1 MGVEIRGLAS
11 EEERRAAVALQE
23 ATWGVGFSQKVPE
36 SVLWFVPRV
45 GGIAGGAFD
54 AAGALVGFVFGVTGW
69 VDGAPLH
76 WSDMLAVR
84 ADLRGAGIGL
94 ALKHWQRADLLAAG
108 VTRAQWTFDPL
119 VAANAHFN
127 FGRLGCTAGTYLR
140 DVYGSSDSPLHAGVG
155 TDRLLVE
162 WELDAPGVA
171 ALAAGQVEREP
182 SLERTDAELPLLDP
196 AVPLAARTVG
206 IEAPPDIQ
214 RLKTADAARA
224 LEWRARQ
231 RERFERAFAAGYRV
245 RGFRRGANGG
255 GVYVLTAMA

>member
-1 MGVEIRGLAS
+1 MEIRGLAS

-23 ATWGVGFSQKVPE
+23 ATWGAGFSQKVPE

-45 GGIAGGAFD
+45 GGIAGGAF
-54 AAGALVGFVFGVTGW
+54 AAVGALVGFVFGVTGW

-84 ADLRGAGIGL
+84 GDLRGAGIGL
-94 ALKHWQRADLLAAG
+94 ALKRWQRAELLAAG
-108 VTRAQWTFDPL
+108 VTRAQWTVDPL

-127 FGRLGCTAGTYLR
+127 FDRLGCTAGTYLR

-162 WELDAPGVA
+162 WALDAPRVA
-171 ALAAGQVEREP
+171 ALAAGEVAREP
-182 SLERTDAELPLLDP
+182 SLERGEEEIPLLDP
-196 AVPLAARTVG
+196 AVPLAAPTVG
-206 IEAPPDIQ
+206 IAAPADIQ

-224 LEWRARQ
+224 QAWHVRQ
-231 RERFERAFAAGYRV
+231 RESFEWAFAAGYRV
-245 RGFRRGANGG
+245 RGFRRRADGG
-255 GVYVLTAMA
+255 GVYVLRATA